1 MVASL
6 GLGVI
11 LLIVGLAF
19 FFVPGIGVFG
29 VVLLLLGVLLI
40 AGSFVSSR
48 RRTTPPPG

>member
-29 VVLLLLGVLLI
+29 VVLLLLGVMLI
-40 AGSFVSSR
+40 AGSMLV
-48 RRTTPPPG
+48 P